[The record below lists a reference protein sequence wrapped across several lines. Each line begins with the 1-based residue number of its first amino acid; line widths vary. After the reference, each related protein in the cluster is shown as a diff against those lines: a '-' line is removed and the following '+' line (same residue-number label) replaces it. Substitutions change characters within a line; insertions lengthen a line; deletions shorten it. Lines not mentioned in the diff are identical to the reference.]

1 MSNTYAGDVEID
13 LGTVFRLVFRKLPLL
28 ILFGIAAAAGV
39 YYLLS
44 SADPVYRAETTLLIE
59 TGETDLTR
67 NTDAATTAAL
77 LDQQGVASQVQLIR
91 SRDVAIA
98 VIEQLGLEANP
109 DFDPAL
115 KEPGLVDRLMGMVGL
130 GDDGPA
136 APVEEVV
143 LADFMSRLSV
153 NPITDTRVIA
163 IAFEAGDP
171 RLAADIA
178 NAIAAQYI
186 AQQREVQRVATAV
199 ATDWLQTE
207 IDALSARVVAA
218 EEAVETFRADNNLF
232 LTGQNAAVTI
242 TAQRLADASA
252 ELARVRTTRAEAE
265 AKAALIRTTLDEG
278 GALTAL
284 DILNSPVVA
293 NLREQEVAI
302 RGQIAEASATLMPG
316 HPQIRA
322 LNAQL
327 ADIAEAVR
335 AEARNVLAGLE
346 TEAQLARNYEAQL
359 AATEDELRAAAAVS
373 NQAEVQLRA
382 LEREATAERD
392 LLETYLALAREAVS
406 RQNANF
412 LPVNVRV
419 VSPAAPALEPSY
431 PKPIPMS
438 IIAAL
443 LVMMLGAA
451 IVLVRELAS
460 GRATRPALIA
470 RPAPLIV
477 QPAAAPVVAA
487 PPLQP
492 VVPGDE
498 PAPWSEG
505 GDIRRMMP
513 RDPGIDAVAAQV
525 EQALGGMAAHIRS
538 AGARRVLITMTPS
551 ALAGGRPL
559 AAVALARALSRT
571 GARVLLVDLHGDEAD
586 RMAMGEAGNLPGFG
600 DLFAGEASF
609 AQVIFRDRISPAHF
623 IPAGRRRRLSDMM
636 DGGRMA
642 TLVAALDHT
651 YDHVVYDIGS
661 EMLPLLGPGAG
672 MAVVVTDREPGDPET
687 TRGFDAVRAVSEAE
701 VMVLVAE
708 APAAEQ
714 AGAAA

>member
-1 MSNTYAGDVEID
+1 MSNTYASDVEID
-13 LGTVFRLVFRKLPLL
+13 LGTVFRSVFRKLPLL
-28 ILFGIAAAAGV
+28 ILLAIAAAAGV
-39 YYLLS
+39 YYVLNL
-44 SADPVYRAETTLLIE
+44 ADPVYRAETTLLIE
-59 TGETDLTR
+59 GDETDITR
-67 NTDAATTAAL
+67 ADDAATRAAL

-91 SRDVAIA
+91 SRDVALA
-98 VIEQLGLEANP
+98 VIAQLGLEAHP
-109 DFDPAL
+109 DFDPSL
-115 KEPGLVDRLMGMVGL
+115 KEPGLIDRVMGMVGL
-130 GDDGPA
+130 GDDGPS
-136 APVEEVV
+136 APVGEVV
-143 LADFMSRLSV
+143 LADFLSRLSV
-153 NPITDTRVIA
+153 NPITDTRVIS

-171 RLAADIA
+171 QLAADIA
-178 NAIAAQYI
+178 NAVAAQYI
-186 AQQREVQRVATAV
+186 AQQRQVQRSATAV
-199 ATDWLQTE
+199 ATDWLRAE

-232 LTGQNAAVTI
+232 LAGQNAAVTI
-242 TAQRLADASA
+242 TTQRLADASA

-265 AKAALIRTTLDEG
+265 SKAALIRTTLEQG
-278 GALTAL
+278 GALSSL

-293 NLREQEVAI
+293 NLRQQEVAI
-302 RGQIAEASATLMPG
+302 RSQIAEASATLMPG
-316 HPQIRA
+316 HPRIRE

-359 AATEDELRAAAAVS
+359 AATETELRAAAATS

-392 LLETYLALAREAVS
+392 LLETYLALSREAVS
-406 RQNANF
+406 RQNASF

-419 VSPAAPALEPSY
+419 VSPAAPPLDPSY
-431 PKPIPMS
+431 PKPVPMS

-443 LVMMLGAA
+443 VVMMLGAA

-460 GRATRPALIA
+460 GRATRPVFVA
-470 RPAPLIV
+470 
-477 QPAAAPVVAA
+477 QPASIVVPPPVVAA

-492 VVPGDE
+492 AEASE
-498 PAPWSEG
+498 PVRWSEG
-505 GDIRRMMP
+505 GDVRRMMP
-513 RDPGIDAVAAQV
+513 RDPGVDALAAQV
-525 EQALGGMAAHIRS
+525 EEALAGMAAHIRTM
-538 AGARRVLITMTPS
+538 AARRVLITMTPS
-551 ALAGGRPL
+551 AADGGRPL
-559 AAVALARALSRT
+559 AAVALSRALART

-586 RMAMGEAGNLPGFG
+586 RMAMGEAGNLSGFG
-600 DLFAGEASF
+600 DLFAGDASF
-609 AQVIFRDRISPAHF
+609 AQVIFRDRASPAHF

-636 DGGRMA
+636 DGDRMT
-642 TLVAALDHT
+642 TLVTALDHT

-672 MAVVVTDREPGDPET
+672 VAVVVTDREPTDPET
-687 TRGFDAVRAVSEAE
+687 VATFESVRAVSEAE

-708 APAAEQ
+708 APIEER

>member
-1 MSNTYAGDVEID
+1 MSNSYVGDVEID
-13 LGTVFRLVFRKLPLL
+13 LGTVFRSVFRKLPLL
-28 ILFGIAAAAGV
+28 ILLAIAAAAGV
-39 YYLLS
+39 YYLLN
-44 SADPVYRAETTLLIE
+44 SAAPVYRAETTLLIE
-59 TGETDLTR
+59 GDETDITR
-67 NTDAATTAAL
+67 TGDAATTAAL

-91 SRDVAIA
+91 SRDVALA
-98 VIEQLGLEANP
+98 VIGQLGLETHP

-115 KEPGLVDRLMGMVGL
+115 QEPGLIDRVMGMVGL

-143 LADFMSRLSV
+143 LADFLSRLSV
-153 NPITDTRVIA
+153 GPITDTRVIS

-171 RLAADIA
+171 QLAAAIA
-178 NAIAAQYI
+178 NAVAAQYI
-186 AQQREVQRVATAV
+186 AQQRQVQRSATTI
-199 ATDWLQTE
+199 ATDWLRTE

-232 LTGQNAAVTI
+232 LAGQNADVTI
-242 TAQRLADASA
+242 TTQRFADASA

-265 AKAALIRTTLDEG
+265 SKASLIRTTLEQG
-278 GALTAL
+278 GALSSL

-293 NLREQEVAI
+293 NLRQQEVAI
-302 RGQIAEASATLMPG
+302 RSQIAEASATLLPG
-316 HPQIRA
+316 HPRIRE

-327 ADIAEAVR
+327 ADIADAVR

-359 AATEDELRAAAAVS
+359 AETEAQLRAAATTS

-392 LLETYLALAREAVS
+392 LLETYLALSREAVS
-406 RQNANF
+406 RQNASF

-419 VSPAAPALEPSY
+419 VSPAAPPLEPSY

-443 LVMMLGAA
+443 VAMMLGAA

-460 GRATRPALIA
+460 GRATRPALVA
-470 RPAPLIV
+470 QPVPLLAPAPL
-477 QPAAAPVVAA
+477 VAA

-492 VVPGDE
+492 VEAIE
-498 PAPWSEG
+498 PARWSEG
-505 GDIRRMMP
+505 GDVRRMMP
-513 RDPGIDAVAAQV
+513 RDPGVDALAAQV
-525 EQALGGMAAHIRS
+525 EQALGGMAAHIRTT
-538 AGARRVLITMTPS
+538 GARRILITMTPS
-551 ALAGGRPL
+551 AAAGGRPL
-559 AAVALARALSRT
+559 AAVALSRALART

-586 RMAMGEAGNLPGFG
+586 RIAMGEAGNLSGFG

-609 AQVIFRDRISPAHF
+609 AQAIFRDRASPAHF

-636 DGGRMA
+636 DGDRMA

-651 YDHVVYDIGS
+651 YDHVVYDIGA

-672 MAVVVTDREPGDPET
+672 IAVVVTDREPTDPET
-687 TRGFDAVRAVSEAE
+687 TKGFDAVRAVSEAE

-708 APAAEQ
+708 APADER

>member
-1 MSNTYAGDVEID
+1 
-13 LGTVFRLVFRKLPLL
+13 
-28 ILFGIAAAAGV
+28 
-39 YYLLS
+39 
-44 SADPVYRAETTLLIE
+44 
-59 TGETDLTR
+59 
-67 NTDAATTAAL
+67 
-77 LDQQGVASQVQLIR
+77 
-91 SRDVAIA
+91 
-98 VIEQLGLEANP
+98 
-109 DFDPAL
+109 
-115 KEPGLVDRLMGMVGL
+115 
-130 GDDGPA
+130 
-136 APVEEVV
+136 
-143 LADFMSRLSV
+143 MSRLSV

-171 RLAADIA
+171 QLAADIA
-178 NAIAAQYI
+178 NAVAAQYI
-186 AQQREVQRVATAV
+186 AQQREVQRAATAV
-199 ATDWLQTE
+199 ATDWLQAE

-232 LTGQNAAVTI
+232 LAGQTAAVTI
-242 TAQRLADASA
+242 TSQRLADASA
-252 ELARVRTTRAEAE
+252 ELARVRTSRVEAE
-265 AKAALIRTTLDEG
+265 SKAALIRTTLERG
-278 GALTAL
+278 GALSSL
-284 DILNSPVVA
+284 DVLNSPVVA

-335 AEARNVLAGLE
+335 VEAMNVLAGLE
-346 TEAQLARNYEAQL
+346 TEAQLARAYEAQL
-359 AATEDELRAAAAVS
+359 AATEAELRTAAAAS
-373 NQAEVQLRA
+373 SQAEVQLRA

-392 LLETYLALAREAVS
+392 LLETYLALSREAVS
-406 RQNANF
+406 RQNASF

-438 IIAAL
+438 IIAAV

-460 GRATRPALIA
+460 GRATRPAFIA
-470 RPAPLIV
+470 RPAAPLP
-477 QPAAAPVVAA
+477 QPATTPAPPLVAA

-492 VVPGDE
+492 VANADE
-498 PAPWSEG
+498 PAAWSEG
-505 GDIRRMMP
+505 GDVRRMMP
-513 RDPGIDAVAAQV
+513 RDPGVDAVAAQV
-525 EQALGGMAAHIRS
+525 EQALGGMAAHIRA

-551 ALAGGRPL
+551 ALSGGRPL

-571 GARVLLVDLHGDEAD
+571 GPRVLLVDLHGDEAD

-609 AQVIFRDRISPAHF
+609 AQVIFRDRASPAHF

-636 DGGRMA
+636 DGDRMA
-642 TLVAALDHT
+642 TLVAALDQT
-651 YDHVVYDIGS
+651 YDHVVYDIGP

-672 MAVVVTDREPGDPET
+672 MAVVVTDREPSDPET
-687 TRGFDAVRAVSEAE
+687 TGGFEAVRAVSEAE

-708 APAAEQ
+708 AAVDER